1 MTPICIPPDRV
12 DAFWPQV
19 DSLIKRAI
27 IRGGLSDFAEIESAV
42 HAGGMLLW
50 IAWDGQKIA
59 AAAITQLGLI
69 NGIKCGTIIACAGQE
84 FKRWEHLHFDL
95 EDHFRAEG
103 CSVSR
108 VLGRPG
114 WAKQLDDYRL
124 KAIVLEK
131 AL

>member
-1 MTPICIPPDRV
+1 MTPVCVAPDRV
-12 DAFWPQV
+12 SEIWPQV
-19 DSLIKRAI
+19 RTLVKIAI
-27 IRGGLSDFAEIESAV
+27 TRGGLTDFAEVERAV
-42 HAGGMLLW
+42 SLGGMLLW
-50 IAWDGQKIA
+50 IVWDGIGIA
-59 AAAITQLGLI
+59 AAVVTQLNLV
-69 NGIKCGTIIACAGQE
+69 NGVKCGTIVACAGAGLD
-84 FKRWEHLHFDL
+84 RYEHLHSVL

-114 WAKQLDDYRL
+114 WAKHLNDYRL

>member
-1 MTPICIPPDRV
+1 MLFRLRWRPTKLVSISKYRLRLHNRMTPICIPPDRV

-69 NGIKCGTIIACAGQE
+69 NGIKCGTIIACAG
-84 FKRWEHLHFDL
+84 
-95 EDHFRAEG
+95 
-103 CSVSR
+103 
-108 VLGRPG
+108 
-114 WAKQLDDYRL
+114 
-124 KAIVLEK
+124 
-131 AL
+131 